1 MREEDIA
8 EWKRL
13 TNKYPELAGK
23 AYELYMRHEEKNAR
37 ISTYFMWAGKC
48 ERRDEKRY
56 RKGLEKYQT
65 HEQLKMEIKQWLEN

>member
-1 MREEDIA
+1 MREEDIE

-23 AYELYMRHEEKNAR
+23 AYEIYMRHKEKSAR
-37 ISTYFMWAGKC
+37 ISTYFMWAGKY

-56 RKGLEKYQT
+56 RNGLKKYCDR
-65 HEQLKMEIKQWLEN
+65 EQIKMEIKQWLEN